1 MNVSMEDAAI
11 ELPEDFSTY
20 HCCMFCYAIVKRFM
34 RRSVLDYAEAEST
47 LGNHRGNLT
56 VYSGHGV

>member
-1 MNVSMEDAAI
+1 MPVDEAAI
-11 ELPEDFSTY
+11 ELPDGFGTY

-34 RRSVLDYAEAEST
+34 RRSVLDYIETESM